1 MRKKVDFTH
10 RDKNYTRN
18 RLKELAHQT
27 ITGDNRLEM
36 ELKGCGFTEALYAL
50 VEQVMEPSAQIP
62 HSINIET
69 VGWGSEGKAA
79 LRELEVFLNGCGI
92 QVNTWI
98 PSAPLSSLVHAP
110 AAELNLVKRV
120 RWARRMREKFGTAYL
135 HIGGAGRYAGLDGI
149 CTFYRDIGQALRME
163 EAVEPVVLAARA
175 QASRRKR

>member
-1 MRKKVDFTH
+1 
-10 RDKNYTRN
+10 
-18 RLKELAHQT
+18 
-27 ITGDNRLEM
+27 
-36 ELKGCGFTEALYAL
+36 
-50 VEQVMEPSAQIP
+50 MEPSAQIP

-149 CTFYRDIGQALRME
+149 CILLPGHGQAS
-163 EAVEPVVLAARA
+163 AGGGGEPSSAAPA
-175 QASRRKR
+175 QAWRDGGGRRRLGQAGRFSSAAASSRLPSSSNPMCGTMACRSPISVSS

>member
-1 MRKKVDFTH
+1 
-10 RDKNYTRN
+10 
-18 RLKELAHQT
+18 
-27 ITGDNRLEM
+27 
-36 ELKGCGFTEALYAL
+36 
-50 VEQVMEPSAQIP
+50 MEPSAQIP
-62 HSINIET
+62 HSVNIET

-163 EAVEPVVLAARA
+163 EAVEPSSWRRGPRPWRRRRRPAAAWGRPGGSRQPQHPAGSLRA
-175 QASRRKR
+175 QILCAGLWPVGLPSLCHPDPGEP